1 MPRFD
6 NAGGTP
12 RRRPAGPTVSLYLPG
27 GRVACAR
34 GVLRMSDLL
43 AVFLLRRRPNNRTL
57 ASSGLARPISQPV
70 HLQVLP
76 EKPFS
81 LYILANSPGNIMD
94 PLKCPQGR
102 PFRVVNMFIFPAQF
116 RGQIALSEARRKAI
130 MGAATHPCFAGN
142 SMFVQY

>member
-1 MPRFD
+1 VPRFV

-12 RRRPAGPTVSLYLPG
+12 RRRPAGSTVSLYLPG

-43 AVFLLRRRPNNRTL
+43 AVFLLWRRPNNRTL
-57 ASSGLARPISQPV
+57 ASSGLARPISLPV

-81 LYILANSPGNIMD
+81 LYILASSPGNVTD
-94 PLKCPQGR
+94 PLKCPLRR
-102 PFRVVNMFIFPAQF
+102 PFGAASIFILPAQF
-116 RGQIALSEARRKAI
+116 QGQIALSEARRKAI
-130 MGAATHPCFAGN
+130 IGCGYAPLFRG
-142 SMFVQY
+142 Q